1 MRKIKEVLRLKWAHK
16 LSNRK
21 IAKSC
26 FISRSTVADYLL
38 RAKLAGLSWPLDP
51 ELGDAAI
58 ENLLFPVTD
67 KSVPA
72 ERRMPDMEYLYREL
86 KRKSVTMQLLWYE
99 YKQANPDGY
108 QYSQFCN
115 LYRQWVKKLDLTLRQ
130 EHRAGEKLFI
140 DYAILIWK
148 FQTIIEG
155 LRSIKDIANKIK
167 ILSILYLSL

>member
-26 FISRSTVADYLL
+26 LISHSTVADYLL
-38 RAKLAGLSWPLDP
+38 RAKLAGLSWPIDP
-51 ELGDAAI
+51 ELDDAAI

-67 KSVPA
+67 KSVSA
-72 ERRMPDMEYLYREL
+72 ERRMPDMEYVYREL

-115 LYRQWVKKLDLTLRQ
+115 LYRHNQ
-130 EHRAGEKLFI
+130 
-140 DYAILIWK
+140 
-148 FQTIIEG
+148 
-155 LRSIKDIANKIK
+155 
-167 ILSILYLSL
+167 